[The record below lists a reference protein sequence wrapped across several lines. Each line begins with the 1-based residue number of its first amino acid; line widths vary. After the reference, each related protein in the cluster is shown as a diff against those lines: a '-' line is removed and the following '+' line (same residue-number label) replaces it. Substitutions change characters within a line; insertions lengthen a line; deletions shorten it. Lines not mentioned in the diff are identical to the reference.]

1 MQELKLELS
10 GIELDL
16 ITSAQKLRHI
26 FKALLYVPDNRIKPY
41 ILDEVMRYY
50 TPKLA
55 DPTYKIR
62 CIVAQQ
68 HDLPI
73 GFVICQIH
81 PHYTSYGRK
90 CCVFSWLIADNF
102 EVCQILMDACE
113 QFAQEHKMRRLRG
126 PINFPKIIGGM
137 GIQTSGFQEQ
147 MLSGIAFRKE
157 DSEILSYLE
166 QLGYGWESE
175 YTCLRVEAQTWDKGK
190 KVDNDIALKFW
201 TVDEV
206 ESLREPVL
214 DLVQRSFHGIVP
226 DSSGLDEKFEEL
238 LYTIISLPKFYYEI
252 EEPFIAEKWTNI
264 PEFIDSYKEKDM
276 RKVISFWPTAY
287 DKHTNK
293 MVGILATH
301 PDLFE
306 IYLNGTATRINVDT
320 VMVDKDYS
328 GRGIFSAM
336 NNIGQI
342 ACNVHGIQYF
352 EGTHIWTKNS
362 KGVNNQRAIDTI
374 FPHCHPIR
382 TYLVFEKKIKRN

>member
-1 MQELKLELS
+1 MEDVKVEILRVTIGLVTSPQEL
-10 GIELDL
+10 
-16 ITSAQKLRHI
+16 RYI
-26 FKALLYVPDNRIKPY
+26 FESLLYVPDNRIKPY
-41 ILDEVMRYY
+41 IIDKIIQYY
-50 TPKLA
+50 APKLV
-55 DPTYKIR
+55 DPTYKIN
-62 CIVAQQ
+62 CIVALQREV
-68 HDLPI
+68 PV
-73 GFVICQIH
+73 GFVICQVH

-90 CCVFSWLIADNF
+90 CCVFSWLIADEF
-102 EVCQILMDACE
+102 EVFKALMDACE
-113 QFAQEHKMRRLRG
+113 SFAQENRMRRLRG

-147 MLSGIAFRKE
+147 MLSGLAFGSE
-157 DSEILSYLE
+157 DSEIKSYLKR
-166 QLGYGWESE
+166 LGYRWESE
-175 YTCLRVEAQTWDKGK
+175 YTCLRVEAQTWGKGK

-238 LYTIISLPKFYYEI
+238 LYTIRSLPQSYYEI
-252 EEPFIAEKWTNI
+252 EEPFIPEDWTKI
-264 PEFIDSYKEKDM
+264 PEFIESFKEKNM

-287 DKHTNK
+287 DKNTQK

-320 VMVDKDYS
+320 AMVDKDYS

-336 NNIGQI
+336 NNIGQL
-342 ACNVHGIQYF
+342 ACNVHGISYF

-374 FPHCHPIR
+374 FPHCRPIR
-382 TYLVFEKKIKRN
+382 TYMVFEKKMKRN